1 MSEISQI
8 KKIESRLRLI
18 KLLNMVIAAAML
30 VVLVLSL
37 VYFALNFR
45 LDFIELHSLSMRMA
59 ALTSLILGL
68 IFLQDKVSDNFVNFY
83 KDFADT
89 YGIQNR
95 QARATKNIVRL
106 YRSFLKSGGPF
117 FQDRELHTG
126 IFSLSVVAA
135 SFFLISSGALWLWI
149 RYALTF

>member
-45 LDFIELHSLSMRMA
+45 LDFIDQIPSN
-59 ALTSLILGL
+59 G
-68 IFLQDKVSDNFVNFY
+68 
-83 KDFADT
+83 
-89 YGIQNR
+89 
-95 QARATKNIVRL
+95 
-106 YRSFLKSGGPF
+106 
-117 FQDRELHTG
+117 
-126 IFSLSVVAA
+126 
-135 SFFLISSGALWLWI
+135 
-149 RYALTF
+149 